1 MALAL
6 RLPVD
11 WLPLTALLPVQPWE
25 AVQEV
30 AFVEDQVSVEAAPLV
45 TVVGLAA
52 SETVGAGEVTDTVAV
67 WVALPPVPV
76 QTSV

>member
-52 SETVGAGEVTDTVAV
+52 SETVGAGEVTDTVAD

>member
-1 MALAL
+1 VALAL

-52 SETVGAGEVTDTVAV
+52 SETVGAGEVTDTVAD